1 MKVTWEKS
9 NILILDF
16 EGTLRSG
23 IREAGF
29 VLVKDGEI
37 NHIKEISKCTHN
49 HTIEDLVVNYFQN
62 KNLEQVDLFV
72 SHSASVEHNFLKN
85 IMPYRAQIFGIRRKN
100 FYWDPWI
107 DTVKTYKALYPSE
120 KKFDLKSLAK
130 RFIDVEIIQDI
141 TMKYC
146 IKEKRTFHH
155 SVFDA
160 IICYLLLKRV
170 TEIIDLNKLLL
181 RFNSG
186 R

>member
-16 EGTLRSG
+16 EGTVRSG

-85 IMPYRAQIFGIRRKN
+85 IMPYRAQIFGIRRK
-100 FYWDPWI
+100 
-107 DTVKTYKALYPSE
+107 
-120 KKFDLKSLAK
+120 
-130 RFIDVEIIQDI
+130 
-141 TMKYC
+141 
-146 IKEKRTFHH
+146 
-155 SVFDA
+155 
-160 IICYLLLKRV
+160 
-170 TEIIDLNKLLL
+170 KLLL
-181 RFNSG
+181 GSMD
-186 R
+186 

>member
-16 EGTLRSG
+16 EGTVKSG

-29 VLVKDGEI
+29 VLVKDGEV
-37 NHIKEISKCTHN
+37 NHLKEISKCTHN
-49 HTIEDLVVNYFQN
+49 HTIEDLVVNYFRS
-62 KNLEQVDLFV
+62 KKLEQVDVFV
-72 SHSASVEHNFLKN
+72 SHSASIEHNLLKN
-85 IMPYRAQIFGIRRKN
+85 IMPYRAQIFETKGKN

-107 DTVKTYKALYPSE
+107 DTVQIYKTLYPSE

-130 RFIDVEIIQDI
+130 RFIDDEIIEDI
-141 TMKYC
+141 TIKYC
-146 IKEKRTFHH
+146 IKEKRSFHH
-155 SVFDA
+155 SLFDA
-160 IICYLLLKRV
+160 IICYLLLKRI

-181 RFNSG
+181 RFDSG